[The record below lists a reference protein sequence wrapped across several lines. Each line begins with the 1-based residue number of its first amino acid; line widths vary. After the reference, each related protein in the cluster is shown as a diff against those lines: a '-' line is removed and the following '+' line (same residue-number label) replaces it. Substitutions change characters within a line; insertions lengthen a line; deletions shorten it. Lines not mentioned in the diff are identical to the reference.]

1 MLCLGNG
8 KFWSKIS
15 SACDTDENL
24 DARRNFSI
32 TSVSLRSTATP
43 AMQEVLI
50 RVLTARPK
58 YDSARIKR
66 LTRTEHLSILP
77 PIWLVRVNGKIRL
90 AILTRVNPFCPNVDH
105 TEANG
110 TLTMRTR
117 DTRAA
122 SMICQ
127 CLFVMERYSAIGR
140 LGVP

>member
-58 YDSARIKR
+58 YDSARIKTNQNTAPIHPSSNLASTGEWQDTACNPR
-66 LTRTEHLSILP
+66 PGKPVLPQCGPRRGKWYTNYEDQRYEGSQYDLSVSIC
-77 PIWLVRVNGKIRL
+77 NGEI
-90 AILTRVNPFCPNVDH
+90 
-105 TEANG
+105 
-110 TLTMRTR
+110 
-117 DTRAA
+117 
-122 SMICQ
+122 
-127 CLFVMERYSAIGR
+127 
-140 LGVP
+140 

>member
-58 YDSARIKR
+58 YDSARIK
-66 LTRTEHLSILP
+66 TNQNTAPIHPSSILASTGEWQDTACNP
-77 PIWLVRVNGKIRL
+77 RPGKP
-90 AILTRVNPFCPNVDH
+90 VFPNVDH

-140 LGVP
+140 LAVP